1 MFYAYGMVLT
11 ASFNG
16 AGDTFTP
23 TMLNLFCFWLF
34 EIPLAYVLARPLGF
48 GPQGVFLALALAFSL
63 LAVLS
68 IVIFRRGRWK
78 TKRV

>member
-1 MFYAYGMVLT
+1 
-11 ASFNG
+11 
-16 AGDTFTP
+16 
-23 TMLNLFCFWLF
+23 MLNLFCFWLF
-34 EIPLAYVLARPLGF
+34 EIPLAYVLARPLGV

-68 IVIFRRGRWK
+68 VVIFRRGRWK